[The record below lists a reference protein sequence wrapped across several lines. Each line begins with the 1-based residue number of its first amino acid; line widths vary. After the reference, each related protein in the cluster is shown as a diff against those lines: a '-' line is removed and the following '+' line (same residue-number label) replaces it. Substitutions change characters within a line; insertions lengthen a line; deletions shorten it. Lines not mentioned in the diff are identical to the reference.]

1 MGVFNQKA
9 DYELLDHVAQGD
21 LKDAAMCMS
30 AAEDIQVL
38 QRLLAAKNDKL
49 EQYIKVFFG
58 GRMQNT
64 QAIKL

>member
-1 MGVFNQKA
+1 
-9 DYELLDHVAQGD
+9 
-21 LKDAAMCMS
+21 MS